1 MSSLKLPSLFDQLA
15 QPLVYAESL
24 LTRFSTLAASSNSR
38 ALQQQLVAAAADLSA
53 LRAQFGLPGAA
64 RLQYLDDEGDW
75 TELDS
80 DVALVGL
87 ASAPRHPFAK
97 PF

>member
-38 ALQQQLVAAAADLSA
+38 ALQQQLVAAAA
-53 LRAQFGLPGAA
+53 
-64 RLQYLDDEGDW
+64 
-75 TELDS
+75 
-80 DVALVGL
+80 
-87 ASAPRHPFAK
+87 
-97 PF
+97 